1 MMNNREERNNILK
14 AAGIDT
20 GKFVAMDVPEGATII
35 IATPDGKQCKFDRNG
50 NPIDEILKKVKDVG
64 YIKEDPHFRRWVM
77 AQTFDIL
84 EYDGSMETYILRRKG
99 GYYYQFEQTLDE
111 LKAISKMPKGI
122 AKNKRSMFFTKNV
135 VVNLCEDYL
144 THLRKYVD
152 ELPVKSHRGMPYKKV
167 KGFCHGVH
175 CKDIEGQVFAPLETP
190 LNRIKESN
198 DDWGRGDYWIMMCAF
213 QDFVSHM
220 IKINLYDAKLC
231 KAWVSA
237 YKGAGAY
244 YTLMGLIKF
253 HDCRV
258 YEHIGCRYNCTK
270 VKLDLDASI
279 RAVEAKVNEINKC
292 YWRNDIDWYLLY
304 GMMKEVIKDNDFD
317 FRKKMK
323 EIYGK

>member
-50 NPIDEILKKVKDVG
+50 NPIDEVLKKVKDVG

-84 EYDGSMETYILRRKG
+84 EYDGSMETYIKRRKG

-122 AKNKRSMFFTKNV
+122 ARDRRSMFFTKTV
-135 VVNLCEDYL
+135 VINLCEDYL
-144 THLRKYVD
+144 AHLRKYVD

-167 KGFCHGVH
+167 KGFYQGVH
-175 CKDIEGQVFAPLETP
+175 CKDIEGQVFAPLEAP
-190 LNRIKESN
+190 LNRIKES
-198 DDWGRGDYWIMMCAF
+198 WGYSDYWIMYNAF
-213 QDFVSHM
+213 QEFVSHM
-220 IKINLYDAKLC
+220 VKIDLYDAKLC
-231 KAWVSA
+231 KDWVSA

-258 YEHIGCRYNCTK
+258 FKHIGCRYNCTK

-279 RAVEAKVNEINKC
+279 KVVEDKANEIGRYCWGNP
-292 YWRNDIDWYLLY
+292 DWYLLY
-304 GMMKEVIKDNDFD
+304 GMLKEVIEDNDFD

-323 EIYGK
+323 EIYEK

>member
-1 MMNNREERNNILK
+1 MMNRIFREEALK

-111 LKAISKMPKGI
+111 LKAISKMPNGI
-122 AKNKRSMFFTKNV
+122 AKDRRSMFFTKTV

-144 THLRKYVD
+144 DHLRKYVD

-167 KGFCHGVH
+167 KGFCQGVH
-175 CKDIEGQVFAPLETP
+175 CKDIEGQVFAPLEAP
-190 LNRIKESN
+190 LNRIKES
-198 DDWGRGDYWIMMCAF
+198 WGYSDYWIMYNAF

-220 IKINLYDAKLC
+220 IKINLEYEKLC

-253 HDCRV
+253 HDCCV

-270 VKLDLDASI
+270 VKLSLDASI
-279 RAVEAKVNEINKC
+279 KAVEDKVNEIC
-292 YWRNDIDWYLLY
+292 RYSWRNPDWYLLY
-304 GMMKEVIKDNDFD
+304 GMMKEVIEDNDFD